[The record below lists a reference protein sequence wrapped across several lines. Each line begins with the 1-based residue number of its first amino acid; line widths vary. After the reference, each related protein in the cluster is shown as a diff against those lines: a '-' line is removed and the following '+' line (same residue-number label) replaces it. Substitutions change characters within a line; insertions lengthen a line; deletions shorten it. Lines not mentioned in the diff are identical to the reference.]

1 MKEYIRKLDL
11 KSQLGYIIL
20 FSLILSLISL
30 FLILP
35 NLLTPFYEK
44 NVYELLRQP
53 ISFIEKD
60 NKTMTNQ
67 DVAFIINS
75 NNNIFIS
82 SNFTHYFKKS
92 DVELITNIATKSYGK
107 FNIENRT
114 YYYRTNIEDDRTI
127 ITLTDDS
134 YIKSQQK
141 TLSLII
147 LPVVSITILIIAL
160 ILIIWNNHLANKI
173 TKIKEKVDNLDNK
186 DYDHSYTF
194 EINDEV
200 NSLINSV
207 EKMRLEIAS
216 KEEYKNTMYQSLS
229 HELKTPIAVISS
241 YIEAYNDKVVSI
253 DDTINTIDEEIKILS
268 NDVNKILELNKIEFL
283 KNSNEKKDEKVDIT
297 ELLKDLTEKYKLQ
310 RRDVSFILDIEKKN
324 IVRGTKDVWK
334 VIIDN
339 LYGNFVRYAD
349 KEIKVTIKDNEIMFY
364 NDGEHIDE
372 DFMKNMFTQYKK
384 GIKGKHGLGLSI
396 VKQSLDL
403 YGYKITVNNE
413 KKGVLFKIK

>member
-60 NKTMTNQ
+60 NRSMTNQ

-75 NNNIFIS
+75 NNNLFIS

-114 YYYRTNIEDDRTI
+114 YYYRTNIEDNRTI

-160 ILIIWNNHLANKI
+160 ILIIWNNHLVNKI

-349 KEIKVTIKDNEIMFY
+349 KEIKVTIKNSEIMFY